1 MKTPSDELF
10 ALVKS
15 LDTHERVYFKKY
27 VINNLGRNS
36 YIQVFDCIDK
46 MKVYDENV
54 LKIKLTDSIK
64 GKGFKWLKKRT
75 YEAIVKSLSD
85 YHSDSSI
92 DRILQNLIHRAEL
105 FIRKKLN
112 LSAEKTIK
120 KAEELALKAGE
131 NEYLLIILNL
141 KTLYWRRQR
150 FIDKLDNYCT
160 NGGFDNEISHAN
172 ETIKI
177 IELRR
182 LATELERVNLRYSN
196 LRNKEHIKK
205 INSISKSPLL
215 RDVAQYKTARAIPIF
230 YNVHYSVVGLTNRFD
245 EKSYY
250 KQIELIKYL
259 ESDKKLLP
267 YKAYT
272 YISALSNLIILL
284 SVLGN
289 RRNEIQVTFEKARLF
304 YLTLNTKQQPK
315 ILQHLFISLFAN
327 YTGHLYDTG
336 DPEESINVWDKM
348 EKNNVFNITELR
360 SEAEIA
366 LYTNLALC
374 YFSLQ
379 RYRETLKQL
388 NIIISKSDN
397 NNLRMDVQG
406 MAKILVIIVHY
417 ELKNYELLPYV
428 IKQTKNYL
436 KKKDLLY
443 EFEKIMLN
451 FLEKVA
457 PVLNEGSEKTSAFIG
472 LKKETLKIF
481 RDPIESKVLN
491 FFDFLSWID
500 SKIENEHF
508 ADIIRRK
515 AKLRRH

>member
-1 MKTPSDELF
+1 M
-10 ALVKS
+10 KS

-54 LKIKLTDSIK
+54 LKIKLRDSIK

-92 DRILQNLIHRAEL
+92 GRILQNLIHRAEL
-105 FIRKKLN
+105 LIRKKLN
-112 LSAEKTIK
+112 VAAEKTIK
-120 KAEELALKAGE
+120 KAEELARKTGE

-141 KTLYWRRQR
+141 KTLYWRRGR
-150 FIDKLDNYCT
+150 FIEDLDNYCT
-160 NGGFDNEISHAN
+160 NGGFDNEISYAN

-182 LATELERVNLRYSN
+182 LATELERINLRYSN
-196 LRNKEHIKK
+196 LRDKGFIKK

-215 RDVAQYKTARAIPIF
+215 RSVAQYKTGRAIPMF
-230 YNVHYSVVGLTNRFD
+230 YNVHYSVAGLTNKFD
-245 EKSYY
+245 EKSYWR
-250 KQIELIKYL
+250 QMELIKYL
-259 ESDKKLLP
+259 ERDKKLLP
-267 YKAYT
+267 YKAYV

-289 RRNEIQVTFEKARLF
+289 RRNEIRMAFEKARSF
-304 YLTLNTKQQPK
+304 YLTLSTKHQPK
-315 ILQHLFISLFAN
+315 IVQHLFVDLFAN
-327 YTGHLYDTG
+327 YIGHLYDTG
-336 DPEESINVWDKM
+336 APEESINVWNKM

-374 YFSLQ
+374 YFSLK

-417 ELKNYELLPYV
+417 ELKNYELLPYL

-436 KKKDLLY
+436 KKKHLLF

-451 FLEKVA
+451 FFGKVA
-457 PVLNEGSEKTSAFIG
+457 PVLSEGNEKSSAFIE
-472 LKKETLKIF
+472 LKKEALRIF
-481 RDPIESKVLN
+481 RDPVEAKVLN
-491 FFDFLSWID
+491 FFDFVSWID
-500 SKIENEHF
+500 SKIEKEHF

-515 AKLRRH
+515 AKLLSR